1 MRAALLLVVLVA
13 CSDGDAKGKSAPA
26 PTPAPAP
33 APTPAPPPT
42 PAAPPEVV
50 LAPPSYP
57 DTVQGLQDLMGHLV
71 TAIQSDDPKEKVRL
85 LDSLRLP
92 DHRAWFR
99 ETFDAKLG
107 DRLADEYQPIHD
119 GIGQL
124 VETLESVVSS
134 GQTVPEAEQF
144 TAPDQTG
151 ATGYQAAALKRMV
164 KKTPLYSVRLKSPD
178 GARTYHLW
186 SFVHQGGTFRFVGK
200 MKKVED
206 RAPPKV
212 GGRDVLE
219 YRNSDRDRLPDK

>member
-1 MRAALLLVVLVA
+1 MRAALLLVLVA
-13 CSDGDAKGKSAPA
+13 CSDGDAKGKP
-26 PTPAPAP
+26 PAP
-33 APTPAPPPT
+33 APTPTPTPT
-42 PAAPPEVV
+42 PAPTSAAPPDVV

-57 DTVQGLQDLMGHLV
+57 GTVQGLQDLMAHLV
-71 TAIQSDDPKEKVRL
+71 TAIQADDPKEKVRL

-99 ETFDAKLG
+99 ETFDARLG

-124 VETLESVVSS
+124 VQSLQPIVSG

-144 TAPDQTG
+144 SAPDQPG
-151 ATGYQAAALKRMV
+151 ATGYQAAALKRMA
-164 KKTPLYSVRLKSPD
+164 KRTPLYSVRLKTPD
-178 GARTYHLW
+178 GARVYHLW

-200 MKKVED
+200 LRAVED
-206 RAPPKV
+206 RPPPRV

-219 YRNSDRDRLPDK
+219 YRTADRSRLPAD